1 MVGRNGAGK
10 STLLALLA
18 GAAEPDNGRIAR
30 MSGLRVGYLPQSDA
44 LSGTVGEVAFGD
56 RAADGVWER
65 DPLSR
70 SVGTELLSGVSLAA
84 DVANLS
90 GGERRRVALA
100 SLLAAERDILLL
112 DEPTN
117 HLDIEAID
125 WLGRHLR
132 DRGCA
137 VVLVS
142 HDRWLLDTACDQ
154 MWEVADGQVYQT
166 EGGYSAYVLAQAE
179 RQAAA
184 EAEQQRRRNL
194 ARKELAWLRRGPQ
207 ARSTQAEI
215 PRAGGQRAD
224 RRRAARPGRRRAGP
238 DGDRPARQD
247 RPRARG
253 RHAHGRATARC
264 STA

>member
-1 MVGRNGAGK
+1 MNLVSFEKTVKAYGPRVLLDGVSLGVDGGTRIGVVGRNGAGK

-18 GAAEPDNGRIAR
+18 GAAEPDSGRIAR

-44 LSGTVGEVAFGD
+44 MSGTVAEVAF
-56 RAADGVWER
+56 DGQAWER

-70 SVGTELLSGVSLAA
+70 SVAGELLSGISLES
-84 DVANLS
+84 DVRYLS

-154 MWEVADGQVYQT
+154 MWEVAGGQVYQT

-179 RQAAA
+179 RQAAT

-207 ARSTQAEI
+207 ARSTKPKFRVQEANALIAAE
-215 PRAGGQRAD
+215 P
-224 RRRAARPGRRRAGP
+224 
-238 DGDRPARQD
+238 PARD
-247 RPRARG
+247 GAELD
-253 RHAHGRATARC
+253 
-264 STA
+264 